1 MAIERVLSELRDKVN
16 AKNRRLDSMKQTIID
31 EGERN
36 LVIEEFNF
44 YRSEWRSRKEKC
56 LSVVDQLAD
65 GMDKSRAAVV
75 V

>member
-1 MAIERVLSELRDKVN
+1 
-16 AKNRRLDSMKQTIID
+16 MKQTIID

-36 LVIEEFNF
+36 LIIEEFNF
-44 YRSEWRSRKEKC
+44 YRNEWRNRKEKC
-56 LSVVDQLAD
+56 ITVVDQLAD